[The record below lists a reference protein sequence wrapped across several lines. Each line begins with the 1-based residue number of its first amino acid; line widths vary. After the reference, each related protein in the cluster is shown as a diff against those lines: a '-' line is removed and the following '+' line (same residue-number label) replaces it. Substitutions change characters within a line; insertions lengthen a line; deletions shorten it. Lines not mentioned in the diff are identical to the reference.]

1 MQFLV
6 ACAITIF
13 FLMDFIGTIP
23 VFISLTRERAH
34 KEKIRIAVLS
44 SIIAGLIVLIFA
56 LLGQA
61 ILAHFD
67 LSIEALRVGGGL
79 MLLYIAFEM
88 IFTGQSMYDRAT
100 DTKSIIVSP
109 LAIPMLAGPGSM
121 SFAMISYVDANGFD
135 KMLVLGAVILA
146 SLTGAC
152 LLSFSAVISRAL
164 GKEPIRGLEK
174 ITAILLAVIAC
185 EMIMS
190 GIKGYFF

>member
-1 MQFLV
+1 
-6 ACAITIF
+6 
-13 FLMDFIGTIP
+13 
-23 VFISLTRERAH
+23 
-34 KEKIRIAVLS
+34 
-44 SIIAGLIVLIFA
+44 
-56 LLGQA
+56 
-61 ILAHFD
+61 
-67 LSIEALRVGGGL
+67 
-79 MLLYIAFEM
+79 
-88 IFTGQSMYDRAT
+88 
-100 DTKSIIVSP
+100 
-109 LAIPMLAGPGSM
+109 M